1 MHELSLC
8 SAIADTVREHTAGR
22 RVERVTL
29 QIGYLRQVV
38 PDTLLFCWGFITD
51 GTDLAGSE
59 LVVDHIP
66 ARISCRAC
74 GATTEIDRPILV
86 CGSCDGTDVELI
98 SGDEFLVESI
108 DVESAPEPTQEI
120 H

>member
-8 SAIADTVREHTAGR
+8 SAIADTVRDHTSGR
-22 RVERVTL
+22 RVERVNL

-51 GTDLAGSE
+51 GTELDGSK

-66 ARISCRAC
+66 ARITCRAC
-74 GATTEIDRPILV
+74 GTRTEIERPVLV
-86 CGSCDGTDVELI
+86 CEGCGGTDVELV
-98 SGDEFLVESI
+98 SGDEFLIESI
-108 DVESAPEPTQEI
+108 DAESNEEV